1 MPPFVVALV
10 ICIYF
15 AFLVAISYLTSRKA
29 DSDSFF
35 TGNHQSPW
43 YLVAFGMIGASLS
56 GVTFISVPG
65 EVGNSSLT
73 YLQFVLGNFVG
84 YWFVAFGLLP
94 LYYKLKLV
102 SIYGYL
108 NTRFGKYSFK
118 TGSSFFILSKLIGAA
133 FRLYLVARVL
143 QIAFFNAYGIPFWV
157 TVFLCIGFIWLYTFK
172 GGIRT
177 IVWTDSL
184 QTLFLLLAV
193 GLTIVAVKN
202 DLNWSI
208 QEVSAQVFKH
218 PYSKIFNWQWQSG
231 RYFWKQF
238 IAGIFITIVM
248 TGLDQDMMQKNLTC
262 KNIHDSRKNMLWF
275 SLAFVVSVCFFLC
288 LGVLLYIYAEKNG
301 VSVPFGRDELYPKL
315 ALNHLGLG
323 VGIAFLIGI
332 TAAAYSSADSA
343 LTALTTAFC
352 FDFLDFANK
361 SPADQNRVRKWIHVL
376 FSLLF
381 FIVIILF
388 SRINDESVVV
398 AIFRIAGYTYGPLL
412 GLFAFGLFSKRQV
425 IDKKVPWIALLS
437 PCLSYVI
444 AQNSE
449 TWMNGYKFG
458 FELLLLNG
466 FLTFLGLLL
475 FSKSKSGESV
485 NRKKSKNPMQ

>member
-1 MPPFVVALV
+1 MSPFVVATVVLV
-10 ICIYF
+10 YF
-15 AFLVAISYLTSRKA
+15 AFLVTIAYLTSRKA
-29 DSDSFF
+29 DSDAFF

-84 YWFVAFGLLP
+84 YWVVAFGLLP

-108 NTRFGKYSFK
+108 NTRLGKYSFK
-118 TGSSFFILSKLIGAA
+118 TGSAFFLLSKLIGAA
-133 FRLYLVARVL
+133 FRLYLVAGVL
-143 QIAFFNAYGIPFWV
+143 QIAFFDAYEIPFWV
-157 TVFLCIGFIWLYTFK
+157 TAFICIGFIWLYTFK

-184 QTLFLLLAV
+184 QTFFLLLAV
-193 GLTIVAVKN
+193 GLTIVAIK
-202 DLNWSI
+202 DEMSWSF
-208 QEVSAQVFKH
+208 QELSTQIINH

-231 RYFWKQF
+231 KFFWKQF

-248 TGLDQDMMQKNLTC
+248 TGLDQDMMQKNLSC
-262 KNIHDSRKNMLWF
+262 KNVKESRKNMLWF
-275 SLAFVVSVCFFLC
+275 SFAFVVSVCFFLC
-288 LGVLLYIYAEKNG
+288 LGILLYLYAEEI
-301 VSVPFGRDELYPKL
+301 SLILPQSRDGLFPEL
-315 ALNHLGLG
+315 ALNHMGLG

-343 LTALTTAFC
+343 LTALTTSFC

-361 SPADQNRVRKWIHVL
+361 QPADQNRVRKWIHVL

-388 SRINDESVVV
+388 SVINDESVVV
-398 AIFRIAGYTYGPLL
+398 AIFKVAGYTYGPLL
-412 GLFAFGLFSKRQV
+412 GLFAFGLFTNRQV
-425 IDKKVPWIALLS
+425 IDRRVPFVAFLS
-437 PCLSYVI
+437 PVISYVI
-444 AQNSE
+444 AQKSE
-449 TWMNGYKFG
+449 VWMNGYQFG

-466 FLTFLGLLL
+466 LLTFCGLFL
-475 FSKSKSGESV
+475 FSKPEQIVSD
-485 NRKKSKNPMQ
+485 